1 MIQNKLKY
9 YFAKLKMKIRVTI
22 FEDNKSRRESLSMLI
37 LSDIK
42 LELAGAFTDCSHVVE
57 DIKRNHPHVVL
68 MDIQMPKVSGIEGV
82 KLIKQIFPEI
92 KILMQTVFEDDDKVF
107 DSLRN
112 GASGYILKKAAPE
125 KIIEAI
131 KDIYNGGSPMT
142 PSIASKM
149 LRFFNEAYQTQAPDD
164 FHLSVREKEILALL
178 VDGLSYKMIA
188 DKCAISIFTVNAH
201 VRKIYEKL
209 HVHSA
214 TEAIAKAG
222 KNKILP

>member
-1 MIQNKLKY
+1 
-9 YFAKLKMKIRVTI
+9 MKIRVTI

-142 PSIASKM
+142 PSI
-149 LRFFNEAYQTQAPDD
+149 
-164 FHLSVREKEILALL
+164 
-178 VDGLSYKMIA
+178 
-188 DKCAISIFTVNAH
+188 
-201 VRKIYEKL
+201 
-209 HVHSA
+209 
-214 TEAIAKAG
+214 
-222 KNKILP
+222 

>member
-1 MIQNKLKY
+1 
-9 YFAKLKMKIRVTI
+9 MKIRVTI

-37 LSDIK
+37 LSDARMQ
-42 LELAGAFTDCSHVVE
+42 LAGAFTDCSHVVE
-57 DIKRNHPHVVL
+57 DIEKNLPHVVL
-68 MDIQMPKVSGIEGV
+68 MDIQMPKVGGIEGV
-82 KLIKQIFPEI
+82 KLIRQKFPEI

-112 GASGYILKKAAPE
+112 GASGYILKKASPE

-131 KDIYNGGSPMT
+131 KDVYDGGSPMT

-188 DKCAISIFTVNAH
+188 DKSCISIFTVNAH
-201 VRKIYEKL
+201 IRKIYEKL

>member
-1 MIQNKLKY
+1 MN
-9 YFAKLKMKIRVTI
+9 IRVTI

-37 LSDIK
+37 LSDTM

-57 DIKRNHPHVVL
+57 DIERNHPHVVL
-68 MDIQMPKVSGIEGV
+68 MDIQMPGVSGIEGV
-82 KLIKQIFPEI
+82 KLIKQKFSEI

-131 KDIYNGGSPMT
+131 KDVYEGGTPMT

-149 LRFFNEAYQTQAPDD
+149 LRFFNEAYQPQAPDN
-164 FHLSVREKEILALL
+164 FHLSEREKEILALL

-188 DKCAISIFTVNAH
+188 DKCNISIFTVNAH

-214 TEAIAKAG
+214 TEAVAKVT
-222 KNKILP
+222 KHKI

>member
-1 MIQNKLKY
+1 MIYSKDKGS
-9 YFAKLKMKIRVTI
+9 FAEDKMKIRVTI

-37 LSDIK
+37 LSDAR
-42 LELAGAFTDCSHVVE
+42 LELTGAFTDCLHVVE
-57 DIKRNHPHVVL
+57 DIERNQPNVVL

-82 KLIKQIFPEI
+82 KLIKQKFPEI

-131 KDIYNGGSPMT
+131 IDVYEGGTPMT

-149 LRFFNEAYQTQAPDD
+149 LRFFNEAYQPQAPED
-164 FHLSVREKEILALL
+164 FHLSVRETEILALL

-188 DKCAISIFTVNAH
+188 DKCSISIFTVNAH

-214 TEAIAKAG
+214 TEAIAKAI
-222 KNKILP
+222 KHKM

>member
-1 MIQNKLKY
+1 LIQNKLKY